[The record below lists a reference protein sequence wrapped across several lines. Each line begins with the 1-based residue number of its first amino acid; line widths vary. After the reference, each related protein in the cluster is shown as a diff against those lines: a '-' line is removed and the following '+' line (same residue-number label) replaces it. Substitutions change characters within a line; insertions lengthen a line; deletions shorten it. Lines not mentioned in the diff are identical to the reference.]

1 MDRLFWRQN
10 ELLLMTTLLINH
22 EKKRS
27 KFWKKLQHRTIF
39 FNRISSWLRDFPTT
53 SDHASDSSSIPEEET
68 LGEELVLF
76 FFFFFSLKYSF
87 FTALYGSLWFQ
98 SAFLKNFRV
107 FSLVC
112 TLLKT
117 WRRKIAV
124 IKSCIRSNRSV
135 CVCAR
140 VSYSE
145 TMIVAA
151 SRFSHHGR
159 IDDRFF
165 FFLFSFFILKTLDLI
180 TFYGD

>member
-76 FFFFFSLKYSF
+76 FFFFPLNILSSRLFM
-87 FTALYGSLWFQ
+87 ALYG
-98 SAFLKNFRV
+98 
-107 FSLVC
+107 FSPH
-112 TLLKT
+112 
-117 WRRKIAV
+117 
-124 IKSCIRSNRSV
+124 S
-135 CVCAR
+135 
-140 VSYSE
+140 
-145 TMIVAA
+145 
-151 SRFSHHGR
+151 
-159 IDDRFF
+159 
-165 FFLFSFFILKTLDLI
+165 
-180 TFYGD
+180 